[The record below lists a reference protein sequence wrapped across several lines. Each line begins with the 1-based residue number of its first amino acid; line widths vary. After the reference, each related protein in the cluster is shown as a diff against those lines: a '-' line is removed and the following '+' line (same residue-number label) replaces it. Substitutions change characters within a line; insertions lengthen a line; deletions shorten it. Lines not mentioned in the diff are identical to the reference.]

1 MQALKALAIAAGI
14 STLAWSGAWAA
25 DHEVRMLNKGPE
37 GQPMQFDPAFLKIAP
52 GDSVTFVA
60 TDKGHNS
67 ETILGMIPETAET
80 WKGKMNEEI
89 KVTFDVEGIYG
100 IKCMPHFGMGMVGL
114 IQVGD
119 STENLDVAQTAKL
132 PGKAKTR
139 MAELMAQVASGGA
152 AAPSQLISIG
162 RSTES
167 GQHRQPTGPHSAKA
181 HEHVR
186 KSYLEEST
194 VDPQGR

>member
-1 MQALKALAIAAGI
+1 MQALKVLAIAAGL

-37 GQPMQFDPAFLKIAP
+37 GQPMQFDPAFLKISP
-52 GDSVTFVA
+52 GDSVTFMA

-67 ETILGMIPETAET
+67 ETILGMLPETAET

-119 STENLDVAQTAKL
+119 STENLDAAQTAKL

-139 MAELMAQVASGGA
+139 MAALMAQVGSGA
-152 AAPSQLISIG
+152 AAP
-162 RSTES
+162 
-167 GQHRQPTGPHSAKA
+167 AN
-181 HEHVR
+181 
-186 KSYLEEST
+186 
-194 VDPQGR
+194 